1 MLKILQSSH
10 YRCWKYYIEDTATAE
25 NFATT
30 TLQMLKTLQQ
40 QYFIRWKYC
49 NHHTEDAGNSAIK
62 TLQQTMKLVNWK
74 YCNDLQNNKT
84 FLGGSR
90 YSMEGKEFAFGCW
103 ALCSLD
109 PGLRRKFI
117 ALIWRPLN
125 STLPSGGSSRR
136 SSGLQFIMR
145 LRREDTKG
153 AT

>member
-1 MLKILQSSH
+1 MLKI
-10 YRCWKYYIEDTATAE
+10 
-25 NFATT
+25 
-30 TLQMLKTLQQ
+30 LQQ
-40 QYFIRWKYC
+40 QYFIWLKYY

-62 TLQQTMKLVNWK
+62 TLQQTMRLIKWK

-90 YSMEGKEFAFGCW
+90 YSLKGKDCLPMEMS
-103 ALCSLD
+103 SLD

-136 SSGLQFIMR
+136 SSGLQFIMS
-145 LRREDTKG
+145 LRRRRYKRCNLETLKLIERG
-153 AT
+153 SGEQKW